1 MFLFTAKVQ
10 DVTSTIAA
18 SWFNFTAETV
28 EEAVDRLPR
37 IEGAVEI
44 EIWRAGNLVA
54 VVDAVSAHIFA
65 GD

>member
-10 DVTSTIAA
+10 DVTSPVPAT
-18 SWFNFTAETV
+18 WFNFTAETV
-28 EEAVDRLPR
+28 EQAVDRLPR
-37 IEGAVEI
+37 VEGAVEI

-54 VVDAVSAHIFA
+54 VVDAVHAQIFA